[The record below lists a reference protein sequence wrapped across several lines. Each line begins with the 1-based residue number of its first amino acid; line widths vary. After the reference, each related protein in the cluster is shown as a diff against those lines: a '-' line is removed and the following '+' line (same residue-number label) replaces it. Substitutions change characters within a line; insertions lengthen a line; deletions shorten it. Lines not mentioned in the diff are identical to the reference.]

1 MLKKENFFVKNW
13 VAALS
18 ITVLTLLIG
27 VVGLQTLSVE
37 QYPDIA
43 PPTISISATY
53 SGADANAVMNS
64 VIMPLESA
72 VNGVEDMLYMTA
84 TANSDGSASI
94 DVYFKQGTDADKAC
108 VNVQNRVNQAQGLLP
123 APVLKTGVTV
133 IKNQN
138 SILQIAALTSS
149 DDKFDYQ
156 FVSNYLDINV
166 LPRIKRIKG
175 VGKALLLGNTY
186 GMRIW
191 MKPDVMANYGIST
204 EEVVAAVNEQNSVS
218 PVGSIENKTYRFD
231 IEYKGLLDEVPD
243 FENIIVRS
251 NADGSV
257 VRLADIARVELG
269 TNSYSFRS
277 TFEGHPGVLFVINQ
291 APGANAT
298 QVNDEIAK
306 VLDEMS
312 GQLPAGMEFK
322 VLETS
327 NDFLHA
333 SMHNVIETLVIAIIL
348 VILVVYLFLQ
358 NFKATI
364 IPSISIIVSLIG
376 TFAIVKMAGFSL
388 NLLTLFALVLAIGT
402 VVDDAIV
409 VVEAVMAKFEQ
420 GYTDAREATTD
431 AMEEVRTAVV
441 SCTLVFMAVFIP
453 VTFMPGTSGTFFTQ
467 FGITMAAAV
476 GLSMVNALTLCPAL
490 CAIMMRPDN
499 ENAKKGFSYRI
510 KKAYDTCYNALLGK
524 YMKAVNKFIKK
535 SRYAWILLII
545 FSAGLFWLMTH
556 SRQDLVPQEDQG
568 FLMVDMQLAPGT
580 NLDKTEESA
589 KKLEE
594 FIKTIDD
601 VEGYSRIAGYSL
613 QNGSAGTN
621 TGTIFIRLKN
631 WEERSFYSIATVQQQ
646 IAEWAALNLP
656 EADINAFQ
664 MPQIPGYGVG
674 SLVDIKLQDR
684 SGGDQQQFVDLCQ
697 QFILKM
703 NERPEVMAAITS
715 YSNNYPKYEL
725 KVDVAECKRAGTS
738 PSEVLSTIGN
748 YFAGSYISSYIK
760 FGKVYQVLIQAD
772 NEYRQQAQNLNNI
785 SMPING
791 QMVPVSRFVTLKEKF
806 GTSSENHFNLYSCFP
821 MLAMP
826 AEGYANADVRKAVKE
841 VAEEVFPDGYG
852 YEYGGMSREE
862 DESAGSNMTLVIY
875 CICILLIYLIMGCL
889 YNSLFI
895 PFAVLLSIPFG
906 LFGSFL
912 IIKPMEGMGIGVNI
926 YVQTGVIMLIGLL
939 AKTAILITEFAVQRH
954 HEGLSIFDA
963 ALQAAKDRLRP
974 ILMTVACMVIGMIP
988 LVIEGGAGAV
998 GNKSLALTVV
1008 GGMTVGTIALV
1019 FVVPAFY
1026 IVFQSIHDKF
1036 ERKQNAPAAVEPAT
1050 ENEEPVVETA
1060 VAKPAEVSEEIE
1072 EQEETEPEAKASEDE
1087 ETPETEQQKDEE
1099 E

>member
-13 VAALS
+13 VAALA
-18 ITVLTLLIG
+18 ITVVTLLIG
-27 VVGLQTLSVE
+27 IVGLETLSVE

-43 PPTISISATY
+43 PPTISISANY
-53 SGADANAVMNS
+53 DGADANAVMSS

-108 VNVQNRVNQAQGLLP
+108 VNVQNRVNQAQGMLP
-123 APVLKTGVTV
+123 APVLKRGVTV
-133 IKNQN
+133 MKNQN
-138 SILQIAALTSS
+138 SILQIAALVST
-149 DDKFDYQ
+149 DDKFDFK

-166 LPRIKRIKG
+166 MPRIKRVKG
-175 VGKALLLGNTY
+175 VGKALLLGNSY
-186 GMRIW
+186 GMRVW
-191 MKPDVMANYGIST
+191 LKPDVMATYGIST
-204 EEVVAAVNEQNSVS
+204 DEVTAAINEQNSVT
-218 PVGSIENKTYRFD
+218 PVGNLENKSYRFN
-231 IEYKGLLDEVPD
+231 IEYKGLLEEVPD

-257 VRLADIARVELG
+257 VRLCDIARVELG

-277 TFEGHPGVLFVINQ
+277 SFEGHPSVLFVINQ

-298 QVNDEIAK
+298 QVNEEIAK
-306 VLDEMS
+306 VFEEMS
-312 GQLPAGMEFK
+312 DQLPAGLKFE

-333 SMHNVIETLVIAIIL
+333 SMHNVVETLIIAIIL
-348 VILVVYLFLQ
+348 VVLVVYLFLQ

-364 IPSISIIVSLIG
+364 IPSISIIVSLLG

-409 VVEAVMAKFEQ
+409 VVEAVMAKFES
-420 GYTDAREATTD
+420 GYTNAREATTD

-490 CAIMMRPDN
+490 CAIMMRP
-499 ENAKKGFSYRI
+499 EKEGEQKGFSYRI

-524 YMKAVNKFIKK
+524 YMKATNKFIKK

-545 FSAGLFWLMTH
+545 FSAGLVYLMTH

-568 FLMVDMQLAPGT
+568 FLMVDLQLTPGT
-580 NLDKTEESA
+580 YLDQTEETA
-589 KKLEE
+589 NKLEN
-594 FIKTIDD
+594 FIKSIDD
-601 VEGYSRIAGYSL
+601 VESYSRITGYSL
-613 QNGSAGTN
+613 QNSVASTN
-621 TGTIFIRLKN
+621 CATIFVRLKN
-631 WEERSFYSIATVQQQ
+631 WEERSFYSISNVQQQ
-646 IAEWAALNLP
+646 ILGWAALNLP

-684 SGGDQQQFVDLCQ
+684 SGGDHKQFIDLCQ
-697 QFILKM
+697 QFMLKL
-703 NERPEVMAAITS
+703 NERPEIQAALTS
-715 YSNNYPKYEL
+715 YSSNFPKYKLE
-725 KVDVAECKRAGTS
+725 VDVAECKRAGTS
-738 PSEVLSTIGN
+738 PTAVLNTVGN
-748 YFAGSYISSYIK
+748 YFAGSYISNYIK
-760 FGKVYQVLIQAD
+760 FGKVYQVMIQAD
-772 NEYRQQAQNLNNI
+772 AQYRRQAQNLN
-785 SMPING
+785 SLQMPING
-791 QMVPVSRFVTLKEKF
+791 QMVPVSRFVTLTETF
-806 GTSSENHFNLYSCFP
+806 GTSIENHFNLYSCFP
-821 MLAMP
+821 VLAMP
-826 AEGYANADVRKAVKE
+826 AEGHANADVRQAVQE
-841 VAEEVFPDGYG
+841 VADEVFPDGYG

-862 DESAGSNMTLVIY
+862 AESAGSNMTLIIY
-875 CICILLIYLIMGCL
+875 GICILLIYLIMGCL

-912 IIKPMEGMGIGVNI
+912 IIKPLESMGLGVNI

-954 HEGLSIFDA
+954 HEGLSAFDA
-963 ALQAAKDRLRP
+963 AIQAAKDRLRP

-1008 GGMTVGTIALV
+1008 GGMTVGTVALV

-1026 IVFQSIHDKF
+1026 IVFQNIHDRF
-1036 ERKQNAPAAVEPAT
+1036 ESRNNGDAAAAAI
-1050 ENEEPVVETA
+1050 EE
-1060 VAKPAEVSEEIE
+1060 AKPANEE
-1072 EQEETEPEAKASEDE
+1072 
-1087 ETPETEQQKDEE
+1087 
-1099 E
+1099 